1 MAERKSNLELLR
13 ILSMSGIIFIHYVG
27 AELGGAVVNGD
38 FPNFSWFFVHFFNA
52 FFVPLVNC
60 FVLIS
65 GYFMVN
71 SKSFS
76 LKKPISILVIC
87 AFHGVIS
94 YLIAL
99 FAGVEL
105 HEGGVLYALF
115 PYFWGNRWFVETY
128 VILLLIAPFI
138 NKLLN
143 SITKESYHILM
154 AVWISLFCLWYSIG
168 LSAPILD
175 DGYGIINFITLYLL
189 GAYIR
194 KYGSDSKILSIRKR
208 YFALIFIAC
217 SFATFVL
224 SYFINPYGYSF
235 ITNIIGSV
243 AAFMF
248 FEKWDIGS
256 NRILNSVSAATFD
269 VYFVHSDFNTSRL
282 FIYYILGARFV
293 VDSPWMILHVII
305 VIIAMWL
312 LGLAVY
318 YVRKALFSL
327 TVDRLLDKIKF
338 ISKKTEI

>member
-1 MAERKSNLELLR
+1 M
-13 ILSMSGIIFIHYVG
+13 
-27 AELGGAVVNGD
+27 
-38 FPNFSWFFVHFFNA
+38 
-52 FFVPLVNC
+52 
-60 FVLIS
+60 
-65 GYFMVN
+65 
-71 SKSFS
+71 
-76 LKKPISILVIC
+76 
-87 AFHGVIS
+87 
-94 YLIAL
+94 
-99 FAGVEL
+99 
-105 HEGGVLYALF
+105 
-115 PYFWGNRWFVETY
+115 
-128 VILLLIAPFI
+128 
-138 NKLLN
+138 
-143 SITKESYHILM
+143 
-154 AVWISLFCLWYSIG
+154 
-168 LSAPILD
+168 
-175 DGYGIINFITLYLL
+175 
-189 GAYIR
+189 
-194 KYGSDSKILSIRKR
+194 
-208 YFALIFIAC
+208 
-217 SFATFVL
+217 L